1 MSFQI
6 WQEFG
11 QFCSK
16 FLGRKKCKVRN
27 KVQTSWHGMKR
38 IEFRQVKVVSRLIDY
53 VVDQQIWV
61 DKILCKYVIEFYMT

>member
-1 MSFQI
+1 
-6 WQEFG
+6 
-11 QFCSK
+11 
-16 FLGRKKCKVRN
+16 
-27 KVQTSWHGMKR
+27 MKR